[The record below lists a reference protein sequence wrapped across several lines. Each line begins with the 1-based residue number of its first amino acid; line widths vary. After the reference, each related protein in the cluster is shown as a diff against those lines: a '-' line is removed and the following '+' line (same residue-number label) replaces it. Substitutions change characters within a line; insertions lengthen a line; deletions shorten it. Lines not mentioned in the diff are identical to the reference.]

1 VAWVKSKFPD
11 VPRHPAEEFGDD
23 LMEVIRTHMTPWH
36 EPVRITIETG
46 PEGWSLINVSTIEK
60 EEYLE

>member
-23 LMEVIRTHMTPWH
+23 LMEVVRSHMTPWR
-36 EPVRITIETG
+36 EPIRITIETG
-46 PEGWSLINVSTIEK
+46 PEGWSLIDVSLIEG
-60 EEYLE
+60 EG